1 MNQKKKPVKKE
12 SDGRLLF
19 VLTGAVILAVIFVAA
34 IILLSPDGTTTTE
47 SSNPIRIGAIY
58 NLNGSQSSLDIPSAQ
73 GARLAAAQI
82 NERGGIG
89 GRQIILTVYDGKT
102 NTTEIA
108 AAADR
113 LINTDHVQAIV
124 GMSDSDM
131 VLPAARVAAGA
142 HTVFVTS
149 GATSPLLPAQVP
161 GYLYLACYGDNT
173 QGAAAAEFALSD
185 LNATTALVVMDNST
199 EYTRLL
205 PKYFTERF
213 TDGGGSITAVVP
225 YEGSQNLP
233 SLAGRL
239 TTTTAPAPGVV
250 LVACGPEDCGAA
262 IRAVRAAGITAP
274 VIGGDSM
281 DSPKLAAAAGP
292 DAGRIVYT
300 THGDISTSSADP
312 DTSAFI
318 KRYYL
323 EYSEKP
329 NAFAALG
336 YDTVNVVAQAAAL
349 SPSDIRTGLVSLKT
363 YDGLTG
369 TIAYHNTSQIPE
381 KSVTLMELSGGTVRS
396 LGERI
401 PRSVPAP

>member
-1 MNQKKKPVKKE
+1 MKKTTKTPKTG
-12 SDGRLLF
+12 SDFRPLAILA
-19 VLTGAVILAVIFVAA
+19 GAVILALIFVAA
-34 IILLSPDGTTTTE
+34 IVLSVPAGTPTGQ
-47 SSNPIRIGAIY
+47 SDAIRIGAIY
-58 NLNGSQSSLDIPSAQ
+58 NLNGSQSSLDIPSAR

-89 GRQIILTVYDGKT
+89 GRQVILTEYDGKT

-108 AAADR
+108 ADADR
-113 LINTDHVQAIV
+113 LIGTDHVQVII

-142 HTVFVTS
+142 RTVFVTS
-149 GATSPLLPAQVP
+149 GATSPLLPGQVP

-173 QGAAAAEFALSD
+173 QAAAAAEFAQSD

-205 PKYFTERF
+205 PKYFMERF
-213 TDGGGSITAVVP
+213 AEGGGTITKVVP
-225 YEGSQNLP
+225 YEGSQDIP
-233 SLAGRL
+233 SVAGKL
-239 TTTTAPAPGVV
+239 SGTAVPAPGVV

-318 KRYYL
+318 KRYYI
-323 EYSEKP
+323 EYGEKP

-336 YDTVNVVAQAAAL
+336 YDTVNVAAQAAAL
-349 SPSDIRTGLVSLKT
+349 SPSDIRAGLVSLKT

-369 TIAYHNTSQIPE
+369 TIAYHNNAQIPE
-381 KSVTLMELSGGTVRS
+381 KSVTLMELNGGTVRS
-396 LGERI
+396 LGERV
-401 PRSVPAP
+401 PRIVPAP

>member
-1 MNQKKKPVKKE
+1 MKKTTKTPKTG
-12 SDGRLLF
+12 SDIRLIA
-19 VLTGAVILAVIFVAA
+19 VLAGAVILAVIFVAA
-34 IILLSPDGTTTTE
+34 IVLLSPDGITTGP
-47 SSNPIRIGAIY
+47 SDAIRIGAIY
-58 NLNGSQSSLDIPSAQ
+58 NLNGSQSSLDIPSSE

-89 GRQIILTVYDGKT
+89 GRPVILTVYDGKT

-113 LINTDHVQAIV
+113 LIRTDHVQAII

-131 VLPAARVAAGA
+131 VLPAARVAADA

-173 QGAAAAEFALSD
+173 QAAAAAEFALSD

-213 TDGGGSITAVVP
+213 ALGKGTVTSVVP
-225 YEGSQNLP
+225 YEGSRDIS

-239 TTTTAPAPGVV
+239 SPTAGSAPGVV

-262 IRAVRAAGITAP
+262 IRAVRSVGITAP

-281 DSPKLAAAAGP
+281 DSAQLAAAAGP
-292 DAGRIVYT
+292 GAGRIVYT

-323 EYSEKP
+323 EYGEKP

-336 YDTVNVVAQAAAL
+336 YDTVNVVAQAAAA
-349 SPSDIRTGLVSLKT
+349 SPSDIRTGLLSIKN

-369 TIAYHNTSQIPE
+369 TISYQNNAQIPE

-396 LGERI
+396 LGERV
-401 PRSVPAP
+401 PRIVPAP

>member
-1 MNQKKKPVKKE
+1 MKKNTKAPKKG
-12 SDGRLLF
+12 SDLKLLAI
-19 VLTGAVILAVIFVAA
+19 LAGAVILAVIFVAV
-34 IILLSPDGTTTTE
+34 IVLSVPVETKVAG
-47 SSNPIRIGAIY
+47 SSDAIRIGAIY

-89 GRQIILTVYDGKT
+89 GRQVILTEYDGKT

-113 LINTDHVQAIV
+113 LISTDHVQAII

-131 VLPAARVAAGA
+131 VLPAARVAADA

-173 QGAAAAEFALSD
+173 QAAAAAEFSQSD

-205 PKYFTERF
+205 PKYFMQRF
-213 TDGGGSITAVVP
+213 AEGGGTITAVVP
-225 YEGSQNLP
+225 YEGSQEIP

-239 TTTTAPAPGVV
+239 SKTVGPAPGVV

-281 DSPKLAAAAGP
+281 DAPKLAAAAGP
-292 DAGRIVYT
+292 GAGRIIYT

-323 EYSEKP
+323 EYGEKP

-336 YDTVNVVAQAAAL
+336 YDTVNVVAQAAAA
-349 SPSDIRTGLVSLKT
+349 SPSDIRAGLLSIKN

-369 TIAYHNTSQIPE
+369 TISYRNNAQIPE
-381 KSVTLMELSGGTVRS
+381 KSVTLMELNGGTVRS
-396 LGERI
+396 LGERV
-401 PRSVPAP
+401 PRIVPAP